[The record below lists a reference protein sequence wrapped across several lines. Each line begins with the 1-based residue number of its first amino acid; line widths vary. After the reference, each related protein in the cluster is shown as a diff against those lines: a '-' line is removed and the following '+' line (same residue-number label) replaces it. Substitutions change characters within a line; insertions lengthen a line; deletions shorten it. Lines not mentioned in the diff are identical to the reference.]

1 LQALSLLNSG
11 FMQEQSQAFADRLQ
25 RECKGARGCEVR
37 TAWKL
42 GLARPPNVAE
52 SKLAQGFFAKGGS
65 LTDMCLALLNRNEF
79 VYVP

>member
-1 LQALSLLNSG
+1 LFNSD
-11 FMQEQSQAFADRLQ
+11 FMQEQAQAFASRLETQ
-25 RECKGARGCEVR
+25 CGANNGSCAVR

-42 GLARPPNVAE
+42 GLARAPSKAE
-52 SKLAQGFFAKGGS
+52 ENLAMRFLARGS